1 MIRAVVGALAM
12 ALFWLQGVL
21 ILPVAFVYGTDE
33 AVCLAVGV
41 LLSGLCLMIVDPLE

>member
-1 MIRAVVGALAM
+1 MIRHLIGALAM

-33 AVCLAVGV
+33 AVWLTVGV